1 MDGLGFKSFIKNP
14 LGVIS
19 FAGLLAVG
27 TLHYDL
33 TSSMQE
39 QINDLKVQNAELRE
53 EIKELQTKYI
63 YLVEATTKNQ

>member
-1 MDGLGFKSFIKNP
+1 MDGVGFKSFIKNP

-19 FAGLLAVG
+19 FCGLMAVG

-33 TSSMQE
+33 TSSMQV
-39 QINDLKVQNAELRE
+39 QIDDLKVQNAELRE

-63 YLVEATTKNQ
+63 YLVESATKNQ

>member
-1 MDGLGFKSFIKNP
+1 MGFKSFIKNP

-19 FAGLLAVG
+19 FVGLLAVG

>member
-1 MDGLGFKSFIKNP
+1 M
-14 LGVIS
+14 
-19 FAGLLAVG
+19 AVV

-39 QINDLKVQNAELRE
+39 QIDDLKVQNVELRK

-63 YLVEATTKNQ
+63 YLVEATTKNK